1 MSQQQ
6 ENTALE
12 QAEKAAQE
20 AAQQEV
26 IADAREDKPKFKPY
40 FHIEIV
46 PPKTVYLLSE
56 KENFALT
63 GNLYTLLAPLL
74 DGNHTVETIANK
86 LKWITNR
93 SQIENIL
100 TKLAEKGYIT
110 EADDTL
116 PPNVQA
122 FWSYLG
128 IDTKTALSRL
138 QTTSITIKT
147 FGNIESETFISILKS
162 LNINISNDGDF
173 TVVLTDDYL
182 QPELAE
188 FNRTTKKPWL
198 LIKPI
203 GMVLWFGPIFIP
215 GETGCWQC
223 LAQRLQGNRVV
234 ETSIQQQQQRGIIS
248 AFPTSI
254 SLLPSSLQIGLNLAA
269 QEVAKWIVL
278 QKNPRLESK
287 ILTFDCANLSTENHH
302 LVKRPQ
308 CAVCGHS
315 ETSQKQQIQPIQLEN
330 RPKNF
335 TADGGHRTL
344 TPEKILAKYGYHV
357 SWITGIIKELA
368 KTNNSQDVIHVYVA
382 SHPFSDNLSS
392 HAHLRGSLRNG
403 SAGKG
408 KTDSQSKASG
418 LCESLERYSGV
429 FTGEE
434 YRIKATL
441 PQLGETAIHPNNCL
455 LYSEKQYQNRQEWNP
470 QHGGYSW
477 VSDPFDPEQ
486 EIEWTP
492 VWSLTNQT
500 VKYLPTAFCY
510 FGYPLPENHQFCF
523 GDSNGNAAGNTLEE
537 AILQG
542 FMELVER
549 DSVALWW
556 YNRVKRPAVDLASFN
571 EPYLLELR
579 DYYQSKLH
587 RELWVLDITSDTN
600 VPAFVAIS
608 RRTDKP
614 KEDILM
620 GFGAHFDP
628 TIAILRAVTEVN
640 QALPINL
647 DGDITRD
654 GDPDAAYWY
663 AHATVENQSYLLP
676 NTHHKVYSDY
686 LRLWSDKDLRE
697 DVETGVEIM
706 RKLGMEMLILD
717 QTRPDIGLNVVK
729 VIIPG
734 MRHFWSRFAPG
745 RLYDVPVKLGWLS
758 APLKEEEINPIP
770 HF

>member
-1 MSQQQ
+1 MF
-6 ENTALE
+6 N
-12 QAEKAAQE
+12 
-20 AAQQEV
+20 
-26 IADAREDKPKFKPY
+26 KPKFKPH
-40 FHIEIV
+40 FHVEIV

-74 DGNHTVETIANK
+74 DGNNNIETIANK

-93 SQIENIL
+93 SKIEEII

-110 EADDTL
+110 EAETTL
-116 PPNVQA
+116 SPNAQA
-122 FWSYLG
+122 FWSYLN
-128 IDTKTALSRL
+128 IDTKTVLSRL
-138 QTTSITIKT
+138 QNTSITIKT
-147 FGNIESETFISILKS
+147 FGNLETDSFISILKS
-162 LNINISNDGDF
+162 LHINISDNGEF

-188 FNRTTKKPWL
+188 FNRTTQKPWL
-198 LIKPI
+198 LIKPN
-203 GMVLWFGPIFIP
+203 GMILWMGPIFIP

-223 LAQRLQGNRVV
+223 LTHRLRGNRIV
-234 ETSIQQQQQRGIIS
+234 ETSIQQQKGINSI
-248 AFPTSI
+248 FPTSI
-254 SLLPSSLQIGLNLAA
+254 SQLPSSWQIGLNLAA
-269 QEVAKWIVL
+269 QEIAKWIVL
-278 QKNPRLESK
+278 EKNPLLAGK
-287 ILTFDCANLSTENHH
+287 IITFDYANLSTQNHT

-308 CAVCGHS
+308 CPVCGDT
-315 ETSQKQQIQPIQLEN
+315 ETWQKQQIKPIQLEN

-344 TPEKILAKYGYHV
+344 TPEQIVAKYNYHV

-368 KTNNSQDVIHVYVA
+368 KTNNTQDVIHVYVA
-382 SHPFSDNLSS
+382 SHPFSDNLNS
-392 HAHLRGSLRNG
+392 HARLRGSLRNG

-418 LCESLERYSGV
+418 LCEALERYSGV

-434 YRIKATL
+434 YRIKATIE
-441 PQLGETAIHPNNCL
+441 QLGDTAIHPNTCL

-477 VSDPFDPEQ
+477 VADPFDPEQ

-510 FGYPLPENHQFCF
+510 FAYPLPENQQFCL

-556 YNRVKRPAVDLASFN
+556 YNRVKRPGVDLGSFN

-579 DYYQSKLH
+579 DFYQSKLH

-600 VPAFVAIS
+600 IPAFVAIS

-614 KEDILM
+614 KEDILL

-647 DGDITRD
+647 EGDITRD
-654 GDPDAAYWY
+654 EDPDAAYWY
-663 AHATVENQSYLLP
+663 AHATVENQPYLLP
-676 NTHHKVYSDY
+676 DHNIPNKVYSDY
-686 LRLWSDKDLRE
+686 QRLWSDKDLRE
-697 DVETGVEIM
+697 DVETCVEIM
-706 RKLGMEMLILD
+706 GKLGMEMLILD

-729 VIIPG
+729 VIVPG
-734 MRHFWSRFAPG
+734 IRHFWARFAPG

-758 APLKEEEINPIP
+758 TPLQEEEINPIP